1 MVTPR
6 PNEETR
12 GEVMH
17 ELIRAHPSWY
27 PSQAEHGRSAPW
39 AALVGRAQS

>member
-12 GEVMH
+12 VEVMH
-17 ELIRAHPSWY
+17 ELIRAHRY
-27 PSQAEHGRSAPW
+27 PSKAEHGRAAPW